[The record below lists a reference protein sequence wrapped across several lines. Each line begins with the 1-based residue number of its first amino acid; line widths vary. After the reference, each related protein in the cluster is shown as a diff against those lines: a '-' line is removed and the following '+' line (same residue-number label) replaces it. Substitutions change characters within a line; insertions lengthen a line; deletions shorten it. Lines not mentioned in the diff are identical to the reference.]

1 MNYYI
6 LKLKNDEDDNVEF
19 IDKIES
25 NSLEEATLFF
35 MSRKQMDEETFNKLY
50 KVQKHIQKKRR

>member
-1 MNYYI
+1 MNYYT

-19 IDKIES
+19 VDKIES

-35 MSRKQMDEETFNKLY
+35 MSRKQMDEKTFNKLY
-50 KVQKHIQKKRR
+50 EVEKDEQR